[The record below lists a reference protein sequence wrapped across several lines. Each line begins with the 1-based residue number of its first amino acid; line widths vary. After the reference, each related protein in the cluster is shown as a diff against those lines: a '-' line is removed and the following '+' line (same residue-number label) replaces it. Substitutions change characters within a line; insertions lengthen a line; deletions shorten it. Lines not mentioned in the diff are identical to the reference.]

1 MNTLSMNADTTL
13 ALAERAARLE
23 HFELAIA
30 KHAQAEAEAEAEAL
44 REQLREK
51 ERSYVEEFSRL
62 KYQTSNPIQ
71 AAIDILQSHQQH
83 IDKLT
88 QAEHQRDLFDRENN
102 ELHAQVVELTGA
114 GEKLHEQVIHYKDQ
128 CDKLLDKNNIEV
140 QKAQAEIDRQ
150 GRQLALYAQE
160 VKDLRALNPQ
170 RLAKQV
176 KELQKKNKGL
186 GEGNQQLRKLAN
198 DNQKIRKEHEERG
211 RVIVKLHD
219 DNRRLDAALM
229 EACDQLN
236 NESKVQ
242 PIEEHGD
249 WAIYA
254 HNDGTEALI
263 IHHGPTDSSR
273 VYWAGEGCRKSPAI
287 PPKLKARAEAMI
299 ENYRNTKAGM
309 IDYAG
314 GGRVE
319 VV

>member
-1 MNTLSMNADTTL
+1 MNHVSTQKQ
-13 ALAERAARLE
+13 AERLELFEQVLELEEQNRLLAVELQAAQIS
-23 HFELAIA
+23 H
-30 KHAQAEAEAEAEAL
+30 
-44 REQLREK
+44 
-51 ERSYVEEFSRL
+51 VEELSRL
-62 KYQTSNPIQ
+62 KHQTSDPIQ
-71 AAIDILQSHQQH
+71 AAIDILQG
-83 IDKLT
+83 
-88 QAEHQRDLFDRENN
+88 HQRREQMRLDAELQCALFDAENG
-102 ELHAQVVELTGA
+102 ELRSQVTELTTA
-114 GEKLHEQVIHYKDQ
+114 GGKLHDQVAHYKDQ
-128 CDKLLDKNNIEV
+128 CEKLLVKHNSEV

-150 GRQLALYAQE
+150 GRQIAIYAQE

-170 RLAKQV
+170 RLQKQV
-176 KELQKKNKGL
+176 KELQKKNKDL
-186 GEGNQQLRKLAN
+186 SEGNLQLRKLAN
-198 DNQKIRKEHEERG
+198 ENQKIRKEHEERG
-211 RVIVKLHD
+211 RVIIKLHD

-299 ENYRNTKAGM
+299 ENYRNTKDGM

-314 GGRVE
+314 GDRVE
-319 VV
+319 VA